1 MSTPRRQ
8 RWLILS
14 HAFNMDG
21 RASSQTITDKI
32 PYLLQANI
40 EVVVLS
46 GVLGMQDQRFE
57 HHRLWS
63 AGPSGIR
70 FEMRHVL
77 RQKLTH
83 PALYR
88 LWMTLLSL
96 LLLPAMLIERMFFPI
111 ENSWTWQFS
120 AARRGRALAGLQS
133 FDLIYST
140 GGAVAAHLAARR
152 LQRQLGIPWL
162 AEVHDPFVHP
172 GTVPTTRR
180 QRFFAGVETLICQ
193 HANVAI
199 WFTQQALDSAHRRN
213 PELGERGHVMLPGV
227 DSPFSASWPAYSPGP
242 RLVLGHFGSLS
253 ATRTLKPLMHAWH
266 WLAQHEPEVS
276 RDLELHIFGGTLD
289 HTSTQLAE
297 QWGLHDRI
305 RPFGRIETDPATG
318 ESGRSQVLKRMRQ
331 CDVLL
336 LVHGEDAICE
346 EYIPSKVY
354 EYLWMQRPIL
364 ATVHDNPQMAEIL
377 RGQGHWVAQS
387 SLRDGGSELAAPEMV
402 RHLKTLWEAW
412 RTRGLPDSGKMSPY
426 TTQASTSQL
435 MGWAGTI
442 VGLTS

>member
-1 MSTPRRQ
+1 MSSPRRQ
-8 RWLILS
+8 RWLILA

-21 RASSQTITDKI
+21 RAASQTITDKL
-32 PYLLQANI
+32 PYLLQAGI

-46 GVLGMQDQRFE
+46 GVLGGQDPRLE

-63 AGPSGIR
+63 SGPSGVR

-88 LWMTLLSL
+88 LCMTLLSL
-96 LLLPAMLIERMFFPI
+96 LLLPAMLIERLFYPV
-111 ENSWTWQFS
+111 ENSWSWQFS
-120 AARRGRALAGLQS
+120 AARRGRALARQQA

-140 GGAVAAHLAARR
+140 GGAVAAHLAAHR
-152 LQRQLGIPWL
+152 LQQELGIPWL

-172 GTVPTTRR
+172 GTVPRSRR
-180 QRFFAGVETLICQ
+180 ERFFAGVETLICQ
-193 HANVAI
+193 HAQVVI
-199 WFTQQALDSAHRRN
+199 WFTQQALDSARRRN
-213 PELGERGHVMLPGV
+213 PVLGERGHVMLPGV
-227 DSPFSASWPAYSPGP
+227 DSPFTGPLPVYSPGSK
-242 RLVLGHFGSLS
+242 LVMGHFGSLS

-266 WLAQHEPEVS
+266 WLEQHAPQVS

-289 HTSTQLAE
+289 DTSTQLAA
-297 QWGLHDRI
+297 QWGLSNRI
-305 RPFGRIETDPATG
+305 RPFGRIETDPTTG
-318 ESGRSQVLKRMRQ
+318 ESGRSQVLRRMRQ

-364 ATVHDNPQMAEIL
+364 ATVHDNPQMADIL
-377 RGQGHWVAQS
+377 RGQGHRVAQS
-387 SLRDGGSELAAPEMV
+387 SLRAGGSELAAAEV
-402 RHLKTLWEAW
+402 AQHLKALWVQW
-412 RTRGLPDSGKMSPY
+412 RESGLPDSGRISPY
-426 TTQASTSQL
+426 TTRASTEQL

-442 VGLTS
+442 GSDRP

>member
-1 MSTPRRQ
+1 MSPPRRQ
-8 RWLILS
+8 RWLILA

-21 RASSQTITDKI
+21 RASSQTITDKM
-32 PYLLQANI
+32 PYLLQAGI

-46 GVLGMQDQRFE
+46 GVLGAQDQRFE

-63 AGPSGIR
+63 PGPSAVR
-70 FEMRHVL
+70 FDMRHVL
-77 RQKLTH
+77 RQRLNH
-83 PALYR
+83 PGLYR
-88 LWMTLLSL
+88 LLMTLISV
-96 LLLPAMLIERMFFPI
+96 LLLPAMLVERLFYPV
-111 ENSWTWQFS
+111 ENSWSWRFS
-120 AARRGRALAGLQS
+120 AERRGRALARQQA

-140 GGAVAAHLAARR
+140 GGAVAAHLAAQR
-152 LQRQLGIPWL
+152 LQQELGIPWL

-172 GTVPTTRR
+172 GTVPTSRR
-180 QRFFAGVETLICQ
+180 QRFLAGVETLICR
-193 HANVAI
+193 HAHVAI
-199 WFTQQALDSAHRRN
+199 WFTQQALDSARRRN
-213 PELGERGHVMLPGV
+213 PELGARGHVMLPGV
-227 DSPFSASWPAYSPGP
+227 DSPFTGLMPVYSPGP
-242 RLVLGHFGSLS
+242 RLVMGHFGSLS

-266 WLAQHEPEVS
+266 WLEQHEPHVS

-289 HTSTQLAE
+289 DTSAQLAQ
-297 QWGLHDRI
+297 QWGLLDRI
-305 RPFGRIETDPATG
+305 RPFGRLETDPATG
-318 ESGRSQVLKRMRQ
+318 ESGRSQVLRRMRQ
-331 CDVLL
+331 CGVLL

-387 SLRDGGSELAAPEMV
+387 SLREGGSELAAPEMA
-402 RHLKTLWEAW
+402 RHLKALWGLW
-412 RTRGLPDSGKMSPY
+412 RETGLADSGRVSPY

-442 VGLTS
+442 GAIPP

>member
-46 GVLGMQDQRFE
+46 GVLGTQDQRFE

-63 AGPSGIR
+63 AGPSGVR

-96 LLLPAMLIERMFFPI
+96 LLLPAMLIERLFFPI
-111 ENSWTWQFS
+111 ENSWSWQFS
-120 AARRGRALAGLQS
+120 AARRGRALAGLQP

-172 GTVPTTRR
+172 GT
-180 QRFFAGVETLICQ
+180 
-193 HANVAI
+193 
-199 WFTQQALDSAHRRN
+199 
-213 PELGERGHVMLPGV
+213 
-227 DSPFSASWPAYSPGP
+227 
-242 RLVLGHFGSLS
+242 
-253 ATRTLKPLMHAWH
+253 
-266 WLAQHEPEVS
+266 
-276 RDLELHIFGGTLD
+276 
-289 HTSTQLAE
+289 
-297 QWGLHDRI
+297 
-305 RPFGRIETDPATG
+305 
-318 ESGRSQVLKRMRQ
+318 
-331 CDVLL
+331 
-336 LVHGEDAICE
+336 
-346 EYIPSKVY
+346 
-354 EYLWMQRPIL
+354 
-364 ATVHDNPQMAEIL
+364 
-377 RGQGHWVAQS
+377 
-387 SLRDGGSELAAPEMV
+387 
-402 RHLKTLWEAW
+402 
-412 RTRGLPDSGKMSPY
+412 
-426 TTQASTSQL
+426 
-435 MGWAGTI
+435 
-442 VGLTS
+442 